1 MNQPTEH
8 PHPRWCTD
16 RQLCSTIG
24 AHTGRPV
31 TVNSRNGDF
40 LSVSLQLALA
50 IVPGAQP
57 FVIVRSNGTVIRIS
71 AQQARAVSFSL
82 RALAKQAGAYL

>member
-40 LSVSLQLALA
+40 LSVSLQLA

-57 FVIVRSNGTVIRIS
+57 FVIVLQTEPSSGYPLSRLGPCRS
-71 AQQARAVSFSL
+71 A
-82 RALAKQAGAYL
+82 